1 MIKATKGV
9 LIQIKTELYR
19 NIETLE
25 VGVVIKKLAKKHGG
39 IVTELKWSP
48 NERILFIEINKN
60 KQIKEFLRE
69 IKREMLI

>member
-39 IVTELKWSP
+39 IVTELK
-48 NERILFIEINKN
+48 
-60 KQIKEFLRE
+60 
-69 IKREMLI
+69 